1 VDAKS
6 TNLQGRGSR
15 RTRIESRGRVGPIS
29 LTTTIDAPR
38 ERVFDLIVDLGRRPA
53 WTDHFLS
60 DYRLERIAAAGEGA
74 AARFRVDAPAGIRY
88 METVIAEA
96 ARPYRVV
103 ESGRGGRLDR
113 IPCRTLWELR
123 EGPGEEMTTLV
134 LTFSTE
140 PTAIV
145 DRLRELGRGG
155 WWRRRWKRAL
165 RRLRELIES
174 GSEDTTPRAAVA
186 GADRVPTA
194 PR

>member
-1 VDAKS
+1 MM
-6 TNLQGRGSR
+6 
-15 RTRIESRGRVGPIS
+15 GPIS

-60 DYRLERIAAAGEGA
+60 DYRLERIAPAGRGA
-74 AARFRVDAPAGIRY
+74 AARFRIDAPGGITY
-88 METVIAEA
+88 METVVAEA
-96 ARPYRVV
+96 ERPHRVV

-113 IPCRTLWELR
+113 IPCRALWELR

-134 LTFSTE
+134 FTFSTE
-140 PTAIV
+140 PAVIV

-165 RRLRELIES
+165 DRLRELIES
-174 GSEDTTPRAAVA
+174 RAEGAIARASVA

-194 PR
+194 PQ

>member
-1 VDAKS
+1 MM
-6 TNLQGRGSR
+6 
-15 RTRIESRGRVGPIS
+15 GPIS

-60 DYRLERIAAAGEGA
+60 DYRLERIAPAGRGA
-74 AARFRVDAPAGIRY
+74 AARFRIDAPGGITY
-88 METVIAEA
+88 METVVAEA
-96 ARPYRVV
+96 ERPHRVV

-113 IPCRTLWELR
+113 IPCRALWELR

-134 LTFSTE
+134 FTFSTE
-140 PTAIV
+140 PAVTV

-155 WWRRRWKRAL
+155 GWRRRWKRAL
-165 RRLRELIES
+165 DRLRELIES
-174 GSEDTTPRAAVA
+174 RAEGAIARASVA

-194 PR
+194 PQ

>member
-1 VDAKS
+1 
-6 TNLQGRGSR
+6 
-15 RTRIESRGRVGPIS
+15 VGPIS

-53 WTDHFLS
+53 WTDHFLG
-60 DYRLERIAAAGEGA
+60 DYRLQRIAPAGEGA
-74 AARFRVDAPAGIRY
+74 AARFRIGAPAGIRY
-88 METVIAEA
+88 METVISEA
-96 ARPYRVV
+96 KRPYRVV

-113 IPCRTLWELR
+113 IPCRALWELR

-134 LTFSTE
+134 FTFSTE
-140 PTAIV
+140 PSAVV

-165 RRLRELIES
+165 HRLRELIES
-174 GSEDTTPRAAVA
+174 GSEGAIPRAQVA
-186 GADRVPTA
+186 GADRVPSA

>member
-1 VDAKS
+1 MM
-6 TNLQGRGSR
+6 
-15 RTRIESRGRVGPIS
+15 GPIS

-53 WTDHFLS
+53 WTDHFLG
-60 DYRLERIAAAGEGA
+60 DYRLERIPPVGQGA
-74 AARFRVDAPAGIRY
+74 AARFRIDAPGGITY

-96 ARPYRVV
+96 ERPYRMV

-113 IPCRTLWELR
+113 IPCRALWELR

-134 LTFSTE
+134 FTFSTE
-140 PTAIV
+140 PRAIV

-165 RRLRELIES
+165 DRLRELIES
-174 GSEDTTPRAAVA
+174 RAEGAIARASVA

-194 PR
+194 PQ